1 MRIAVLAN
9 NDQLKELNT
18 HANQSEFYLMNTM
31 ENIPGDMEALLFLK
45 DDIIFDPGLTTK
57 PVLLNAVC
65 FTLKEIKAK
74 NNVVRI
80 NGWNSFLSRDTWEIA
95 GEISDPIEEVFSAL
109 GKHVIPV
116 ADEVGLVSA
125 RVVAM
130 IINEAYF
137 ALEDKIS
144 SKQEIDVAMKLGT
157 NYPYGPFEWSDLIG
171 VDKILAL
178 LEKLSVHDK
187 RYLPAGLLKS
197 AANP

>member
-1 MRIAVLAN
+1 MRIAVWAN
-9 NDQLKELNT
+9 DDQLKEINA
-18 HANQSEFYLMNTM
+18 HINQVEFYPINTL
-31 ENIPGDMEALLFLK
+31 ENIPGDVEALLFLK
-45 DDIIFDPGLTTK
+45 DDMAYDPGLTTK

-65 FTLKEIKAK
+65 FTLKEINAK
-74 NNVVRI
+74 NHIVRI
-80 NGWNSFLSRDTWEIA
+80 NGWNSFLSRNTWEVA
-95 GEISDPIEEVFSAL
+95 GEITDSLKQVFSAL
-109 GKHVIPV
+109 GRHVIPV